1 MNLSRFFVDRP
12 IFAGVISIV
21 ITLLGG
27 LAFVGLPISQYP
39 EVVPPTVVVSAFYPG
54 ADARTLA
61 ETVATP
67 LEQEINGVE
76 DMIYLSSS
84 STSDGRVQITV
95 TFRLG
100 TDSTRPRSSSRTRS
114 TPPSPGSPRKSAARA

>member
-1 MNLSRFFVDRP
+1 MNFSRFFVDRP
-12 IFAGVISIV
+12 IFAGVLSIV
-21 ITLLGG
+21 ITLLGS
-27 LAFVGLPISQYP
+27 LAYFSLPIAQYP
-39 EVVPPTVVVSAFYPG
+39 EVVPPTVVVSASYPG

-84 STSDGRVQITV
+84 STGDGRM
-95 TFRLG
+95 
-100 TDSTRPRSSSRTRS
+100 
-114 TPPSPGSPRKSAARA
+114 